1 MSNIKKFGLFHDFKW
16 NDTVRDQGNN
26 ILKFSKMNIIYAR
39 NYSGKT
45 TLSRLIQCIE
55 AKQKNPYYQNAECD
69 FYFQDTQFSL
79 DNLAQSSKNIKVYNV
94 DFVKKNLDW
103 QNDINGNIKPFSVVG
118 EVNVDIEQQLTF
130 FEKYLEK
137 ESQGIHTFEFYIEQA
152 TEELKQENLKF
163 TALERQIRT
172 SLAEYAVYMKNNTQY
187 FNVPIT
193 FRQDQLEQRVKEIL
207 NLQYVPFS
215 GEIKNT
221 KQVRVKEVIKDKIE
235 IKFQKQID
243 FVEVKRIAI
252 ELFNKEIKPSIT
264 LARITTPV
272 VEDWVLK
279 GVHIHKQNSIENCS
293 FCGSKLEEHTLQ
305 ELDEY
310 FNKEVLAFQRDIQKL
325 ISLIETYM
333 VELRNLFKGLPDSS
347 LLYSD
352 LSLLYKSEQATLI
365 ENITVSGLW
374 LKDLKG
380 KLEDKLKN
388 LFMNIEFHISEPPK
402 SLIFEKIEKVIEE
415 HNLRSSQFNES
426 IEAEKKSLTLQ
437 AFFEYIISN
446 EYELNIK
453 QLNLYSKAIDEALKK
468 EQEIDERKRAF
479 SATIDELRKK
489 KVSEVSGIGIVN
501 DYLEHFFAINHL
513 RLIDYDNGSSFK
525 VERNGELA
533 HHLSE
538 GECSLISFCYFMANL
553 KELENLKETIIWID
567 DPISSLDSNHI
578 FYIFSLIENE
588 LAKPIIIPNKPKE
601 YKYKQL
607 FISTHNLD
615 FLKYLHRI
623 SQPIIKKDQIVQACT
638 HVPQCAKKVDS
649 NECSY
654 FILERSVDKSL
665 LKPMPKYM
673 KNFSTEYNYLFSK
686 ILMVATIPLS
696 DLNEDYVYSFGNNLR
711 KFLEAHLYF
720 KYPTNKIS
728 DEDKLLKFISDPKIT
743 TICQKISN
751 EMSHLQECFD
761 RGISVLDIPESQ
773 KLAKAVL
780 EILKASDPDQYDA
793 LFKSVT

>member
-1 MSNIKKFGLFHDFKW
+1 M
-16 NDTVRDQGNN
+16 
-26 ILKFSKMNIIYAR
+26 
-39 NYSGKT
+39 
-45 TLSRLIQCIE
+45 
-55 AKQKNPYYQNAECD
+55 
-69 FYFQDTQFSL
+69 
-79 DNLAQSSKNIKVYNV
+79 
-94 DFVKKNLDW
+94 
-103 QNDINGNIKPFSVVG
+103 
-118 EVNVDIEQQLTF
+118 
-130 FEKYLEK
+130 
-137 ESQGIHTFEFYIEQA
+137 
-152 TEELKQENLKF
+152 KQENLKF
-163 TALERQIRT
+163 TALERQIRA

-187 FNVPIT
+187 FDVPIT
-193 FRQDQLEQRVKEIL
+193 FRQDQLEQKVREIL
-207 NLQYVPFS
+207 NLQYVPFV
-215 GEIKNT
+215 GEIKNM
-221 KQVRVKEVIKDKIE
+221 KEIKVKEVIKDTIDV
-235 IKFQKQID
+235 KFEKEFNLEKVKNDAINLLSK
-243 FVEVKRIAI
+243 EV
-252 ELFNKEIKPSIT
+252 KPSII
-264 LARITTPV
+264 LERINTPI

-279 GVHIHKQNSIENCS
+279 GIHIHKKNHMENCS
-293 FCGSKLEEHTLQ
+293 FCGSKLENTTL
-305 ELDEY
+305 EDLDAY
-310 FNKEVLAFQRDIQKL
+310 FNKEVLEFQKEIQNL
-325 ISLIETYM
+325 ILHVENYM
-333 VELRNLFKGLPDSS
+333 NELKALFKGLPDSS
-347 LLYSD
+347 LFYSD
-352 LSLLYKSEQATLI
+352 LSIIYKDELSKFKGD
-365 ENITVSGLW
+365 ITESGLW
-374 LKDLKG
+374 LKDLRDR
-380 KLEDKLKN
+380 LDHKLKN
-388 LFMNIEFHISEPPK
+388 LFISIDSNVSEAPK
-402 SLIFEKIEKVIEE
+402 KLIFINLEKIIEE

-426 IEAEKKSLTLQ
+426 IEAEKNSLTLQ
-437 AFFEYIISN
+437 AFFEYIVKN
-446 EYELNIK
+446 EYDSNIK
-453 QLNLYSKAIDEALKK
+453 QLDLYSKKIDEARKK
-468 EQEIDERKRAF
+468 EREIDERKNAF
-479 SATIDELRKK
+479 SAAIDKLRKK

-525 VERNGELA
+525 VERSGELA

-538 GECSLISFCYFMANL
+538 GECSLISFCYFMAKL

-623 SQPIIKKDQIVQACT
+623 SQPIIKKDQIVQACN
-638 HVPQCAKKVDS
+638 HAPQCTKKVDS
-649 NECSY
+649 NECLY
-654 FILERSVDKSL
+654 FILERSIDKSL

-743 TICQKISN
+743 TICQRISN

-761 RGISVLDIPESQ
+761 RGISVLDIPECQ

>member
-333 VELRNLFKGLPDSS
+333 IELRNLFKGLPDSS

>member
-55 AKQKNPYYQNAECD
+55 AKQKNPFYQNAECD

-79 DNLAQSSKNIKVYNV
+79 DNLAQSSKKIKVYNV

-118 EVNVDIEQQLTF
+118 EVNIDIEQQLTF

-152 TEELKQENLKF
+152 AEELKQENLKF
-163 TALERQIRT
+163 TALERQIRA
-172 SLAEYAVYMKNNTQY
+172 SLAEYAVYMKSNTQY

-193 FRQDQLEQRVKEIL
+193 FRQDQLEQKVREIL
-207 NLQYVPFS
+207 NLQYVPFV

-221 KQVRVKEVIKDKIE
+221 KEIKVKEVIKDI
-235 IKFQKQID
+235 IDVKFKKEFNLEKVKNDAINLLSK
-243 FVEVKRIAI
+243 EV
-252 ELFNKEIKPSIT
+252 KPSII
-264 LARITTPV
+264 LERINTPI
-272 VEDWVLK
+272 VEDWVLE
-279 GVHIHKQNSIENCS
+279 GIHIHKKNHIENCS
-293 FCGSKLEEHTLQ
+293 FCGSKLEKTTL
-305 ELDEY
+305 EDLDAY
-310 FNKEVLAFQRDIQKL
+310 FNKEVLEFQKEIQNL
-325 ISLIETYM
+325 ILHVENYM
-333 VELRNLFKGLPDSS
+333 NELKALFKGLPDSS
-347 LLYSD
+347 LFYSD
-352 LSLLYKSEQATLI
+352 LSIIYKDELSKFKGD
-365 ENITVSGLW
+365 ITESGLW
-374 LKDLKG
+374 LKDLRDR
-380 KLEDKLKN
+380 LDHKLKN
-388 LFMNIEFHISEPPK
+388 LFISIDSNVSEAPK
-402 SLIFEKIEKVIEE
+402 KLIFINLEKIIED

-426 IEAEKKSLTLQ
+426 IEAEKNSLTLQ
-437 AFFEYIISN
+437 AFFEYIVKN
-446 EYELNIK
+446 EYDSNLK
-453 QLNLYSKAIDEALKK
+453 QLNLHSKKIDEALKK
-468 EQEIDERKRAF
+468 EREIDERKNAF
-479 SATIDELRKK
+479 SAAIDELRKK
-489 KVSEVSGIGIVN
+489 KVSEVSGIRIVN

-525 VERNGELA
+525 VERSGELA

-538 GECSLISFCYFMANL
+538 GECSLISFCYFMAKL

-623 SQPIIKKDQIVQACT
+623 SQPIIKKDQIVQACN
-638 HVPQCAKKVDS
+638 HAPQCTKKVDS
-649 NECSY
+649 NECLY
-654 FILERSVDKSL
+654 FILERSIDKSL

-743 TICQKISN
+743 TICQRISN

-761 RGISVLDIPESQ
+761 RGISVLDIPECQ

>member
-1 MSNIKKFGLFHDFKW
+1 M
-16 NDTVRDQGNN
+16 
-26 ILKFSKMNIIYAR
+26 
-39 NYSGKT
+39 
-45 TLSRLIQCIE
+45 
-55 AKQKNPYYQNAECD
+55 
-69 FYFQDTQFSL
+69 
-79 DNLAQSSKNIKVYNV
+79 
-94 DFVKKNLDW
+94 
-103 QNDINGNIKPFSVVG
+103 
-118 EVNVDIEQQLTF
+118 
-130 FEKYLEK
+130 
-137 ESQGIHTFEFYIEQA
+137 
-152 TEELKQENLKF
+152 KQENLKF
-163 TALERQIRT
+163 TALERQIRA

-187 FNVPIT
+187 FDVPIT
-193 FRQDQLEQRVKEIL
+193 FRQDQLEQKVREIL
-207 NLQYVPFS
+207 NLQYVPFV

-221 KQVRVKEVIKDKIE
+221 KEIKVKEVIKDTIDV
-235 IKFQKQID
+235 KFEKEFNLEKVKNDAINLLSK
-243 FVEVKRIAI
+243 EV
-252 ELFNKEIKPSIT
+252 KPSII
-264 LARITTPV
+264 LERINTPI

-279 GVHIHKQNSIENCS
+279 GIHIHKKNHMENCS
-293 FCGSKLEEHTLQ
+293 FCGSKLENTTL
-305 ELDEY
+305 EDLDAY
-310 FNKEVLAFQRDIQKL
+310 FNKEVLEFQKEIQNL
-325 ISLIETYM
+325 ILHVENYM
-333 VELRNLFKGLPDSS
+333 NELKALFKGLRDSS
-347 LLYSD
+347 LFYSD
-352 LSLLYKSEQATLI
+352 LSIIYKDELSKFKGD
-365 ENITVSGLW
+365 ITESGLW
-374 LKDLKG
+374 LKDLRDR
-380 KLEDKLKN
+380 LDHKLKN
-388 LFMNIEFHISEPPK
+388 LFISIDSNVSEAPK
-402 SLIFEKIEKVIEE
+402 KLIFINLEKIIEE

-426 IEAEKKSLTLQ
+426 IEAEKNSLTLQ
-437 AFFEYIISN
+437 AFFEYIVKN
-446 EYELNIK
+446 EYDSNIK
-453 QLNLYSKAIDEALKK
+453 QLDLYSKKIDEARKK
-468 EQEIDERKRAF
+468 EREIDERKNAF
-479 SATIDELRKK
+479 SAAIDKLRKK

-525 VERNGELA
+525 VERSGELA

-538 GECSLISFCYFMANL
+538 GECSLISFCYFMAKL

-623 SQPIIKKDQIVQACT
+623 SQPIIKKDQIVQACN
-638 HVPQCAKKVDS
+638 HAPQCTKKVDS
-649 NECSY
+649 NECLY
-654 FILERSVDKSL
+654 FILERSIDKSL

-743 TICQKISN
+743 TICQRISN

-761 RGISVLDIPESQ
+761 RGISVLDIPECQ

>member
-1 MSNIKKFGLFHDFKW
+1 M
-16 NDTVRDQGNN
+16 
-26 ILKFSKMNIIYAR
+26 
-39 NYSGKT
+39 
-45 TLSRLIQCIE
+45 
-55 AKQKNPYYQNAECD
+55 
-69 FYFQDTQFSL
+69 
-79 DNLAQSSKNIKVYNV
+79 
-94 DFVKKNLDW
+94 
-103 QNDINGNIKPFSVVG
+103 
-118 EVNVDIEQQLTF
+118 
-130 FEKYLEK
+130 
-137 ESQGIHTFEFYIEQA
+137 
-152 TEELKQENLKF
+152 KQENLKF
-163 TALERQIRT
+163 TALERQIRA

-187 FNVPIT
+187 FDVPIT
-193 FRQDQLEQRVKEIL
+193 FRQDQLEQKVREIL
-207 NLQYVPFS
+207 NLQYVPFV

-221 KQVRVKEVIKDKIE
+221 KEIKVKEVIKDTIDV
-235 IKFQKQID
+235 KFEKEFNLEKVKNDAINLLSK
-243 FVEVKRIAI
+243 EV
-252 ELFNKEIKPSIT
+252 KPSII
-264 LARITTPV
+264 LERINTPI

-279 GVHIHKQNSIENCS
+279 GIHIHKKNHMENCS
-293 FCGSKLEEHTLQ
+293 FCGSKLENTTL
-305 ELDEY
+305 EDLDAY
-310 FNKEVLAFQRDIQKL
+310 FNKEVLEFQKEIQNL
-325 ISLIETYM
+325 ILHVENYM
-333 VELRNLFKGLPDSS
+333 NELKALFKGLPDSS
-347 LLYSD
+347 LFYSD
-352 LSLLYKSEQATLI
+352 LSIIYKDELSKFKGD
-365 ENITVSGLW
+365 ITESGLW
-374 LKDLKG
+374 LKDLRDR
-380 KLEDKLKN
+380 LDHKLKN
-388 LFMNIEFHISEPPK
+388 LFISIDSNVSEAPK
-402 SLIFEKIEKVIEE
+402 KLIFINLEKIIEE

-426 IEAEKKSLTLQ
+426 IEAEKNSLTLQ
-437 AFFEYIISN
+437 AFFEYIVKN
-446 EYELNIK
+446 EYDSNIK
-453 QLNLYSKAIDEALKK
+453 QLDLYSKKIDEARKK
-468 EQEIDERKRAF
+468 EREIDERKNAF
-479 SATIDELRKK
+479 SAAIDKLRKK

-525 VERNGELA
+525 VERSGELA

-538 GECSLISFCYFMANL
+538 GECSLISFCYFMAKL

-623 SQPIIKKDQIVQACT
+623 SQPIIKKDQIVQACN
-638 HVPQCAKKVDS
+638 HAPQCTKKVDS
-649 NECSY
+649 NECLY
-654 FILERSVDKSL
+654 FILERSIDKSL

-743 TICQKISN
+743 TICQRISN

-761 RGISVLDIPESQ
+761 RGISVLDIPECQ

>member
-1 MSNIKKFGLFHDFKW
+1 M
-16 NDTVRDQGNN
+16 
-26 ILKFSKMNIIYAR
+26 
-39 NYSGKT
+39 
-45 TLSRLIQCIE
+45 
-55 AKQKNPYYQNAECD
+55 
-69 FYFQDTQFSL
+69 
-79 DNLAQSSKNIKVYNV
+79 
-94 DFVKKNLDW
+94 
-103 QNDINGNIKPFSVVG
+103 
-118 EVNVDIEQQLTF
+118 
-130 FEKYLEK
+130 
-137 ESQGIHTFEFYIEQA
+137 
-152 TEELKQENLKF
+152 
-163 TALERQIRT
+163 
-172 SLAEYAVYMKNNTQY
+172 AEYAVYMKNNTQY
-187 FNVPIT
+187 FDVPIT
-193 FRQDQLEQRVKEIL
+193 FRQDQLEQKVREIL
-207 NLQYVPFS
+207 NLQYVPFV
-215 GEIKNT
+215 GEIKNM
-221 KQVRVKEVIKDKIE
+221 KEIKVKEVIKDTIDV
-235 IKFQKQID
+235 KFEKEFNLEKVKNDAINLLSK
-243 FVEVKRIAI
+243 EV
-252 ELFNKEIKPSIT
+252 KPSII
-264 LARITTPV
+264 LERINTPI

-279 GVHIHKQNSIENCS
+279 GIHIHKKNHMENCS
-293 FCGSKLEEHTLQ
+293 FCGSKLENTTL
-305 ELDEY
+305 EDLDAY
-310 FNKEVLAFQRDIQKL
+310 FNKEVLEFQKEIQNL
-325 ISLIETYM
+325 ILHVENYM
-333 VELRNLFKGLPDSS
+333 NELKALFKGLPDSS
-347 LLYSD
+347 LFYSD
-352 LSLLYKSEQATLI
+352 LSIIYKDELSKFKGD
-365 ENITVSGLW
+365 ITESGLW
-374 LKDLKG
+374 LKDLRDR
-380 KLEDKLKN
+380 LDHKLKN
-388 LFMNIEFHISEPPK
+388 LFISIDSNVSEAPK
-402 SLIFEKIEKVIEE
+402 KLIFINLEKIIEE

-426 IEAEKKSLTLQ
+426 IEAEKNSLTLQ
-437 AFFEYIISN
+437 AFFEYIVKN
-446 EYELNIK
+446 EYDSNIK
-453 QLNLYSKAIDEALKK
+453 QLDLYSKKIDEARKK
-468 EQEIDERKRAF
+468 EREIDERKNAF
-479 SATIDELRKK
+479 SAAIDKLRKK

-525 VERNGELA
+525 VERSGELA

-538 GECSLISFCYFMANL
+538 GECSLISFCYFMAKL

-623 SQPIIKKDQIVQACT
+623 SQPIIKKDQIVQACN
-638 HVPQCAKKVDS
+638 HAPQCTKKVDS
-649 NECSY
+649 NECLY
-654 FILERSVDKSL
+654 FILERSIDKSL

-743 TICQKISN
+743 TICQRISN

-761 RGISVLDIPESQ
+761 RGISVLDIPECQ

>member
-1 MSNIKKFGLFHDFKW
+1 M
-16 NDTVRDQGNN
+16 
-26 ILKFSKMNIIYAR
+26 
-39 NYSGKT
+39 
-45 TLSRLIQCIE
+45 
-55 AKQKNPYYQNAECD
+55 
-69 FYFQDTQFSL
+69 
-79 DNLAQSSKNIKVYNV
+79 
-94 DFVKKNLDW
+94 
-103 QNDINGNIKPFSVVG
+103 
-118 EVNVDIEQQLTF
+118 
-130 FEKYLEK
+130 
-137 ESQGIHTFEFYIEQA
+137 
-152 TEELKQENLKF
+152 KQENLKF
-163 TALERQIRT
+163 TALERQIRA

-187 FNVPIT
+187 FDVPIT
-193 FRQDQLEQRVKEIL
+193 FRQDQLEQKVREIL
-207 NLQYVPFS
+207 NLQYVPFV

-221 KQVRVKEVIKDKIE
+221 KEIKVKEVIKDTIDV
-235 IKFQKQID
+235 KFEKEFNLEKVKNDAINLLSK
-243 FVEVKRIAI
+243 EV
-252 ELFNKEIKPSIT
+252 KPSII
-264 LARITTPV
+264 LERINTPI

-279 GVHIHKQNSIENCS
+279 GIHIHKKNHMENCS
-293 FCGSKLEEHTLQ
+293 FCGSKLENTTL
-305 ELDEY
+305 EDLDAY
-310 FNKEVLAFQRDIQKL
+310 FNKEVLEFQKEIQNL
-325 ISLIETYM
+325 ILHVENYM
-333 VELRNLFKGLPDSS
+333 NELKALFKGLPDSS
-347 LLYSD
+347 LFYSD
-352 LSLLYKSEQATLI
+352 LSIIYKDELSKFKGD
-365 ENITVSGLW
+365 ITESGLW
-374 LKDLKG
+374 LKDLRDR
-380 KLEDKLKN
+380 LDHKLKN
-388 LFMNIEFHISEPPK
+388 LFISIDSNVSEAPK
-402 SLIFEKIEKVIEE
+402 KLIFINLEKIIEE

-426 IEAEKKSLTLQ
+426 IEAEKNSLTLQ
-437 AFFEYIISN
+437 AFFEYIVKN
-446 EYELNIK
+446 EYDSNIK
-453 QLNLYSKAIDEALKK
+453 QLDLYSKKIDEARKK
-468 EQEIDERKRAF
+468 VREIDERKNAF
-479 SATIDELRKK
+479 SAAIDKLRKK

-525 VERNGELA
+525 VERSGELA

-538 GECSLISFCYFMANL
+538 GECSLISFCYFMAKL

-623 SQPIIKKDQIVQACT
+623 SQPIIKKDQIVQACN
-638 HVPQCAKKVDS
+638 HAPQCTKKVDS
-649 NECSY
+649 NECLY
-654 FILERSVDKSL
+654 FILERSIDKSL

-743 TICQKISN
+743 TICQRISN

-761 RGISVLDIPESQ
+761 RGISVLDIPECQ